1 MKPLNND
8 IITIIKKYL
17 QCDGK
22 KCNKVAKYK
31 LEWWYRDNYEG
42 VYCKFCCK
50 RIVSERRHCGGSGPG
65 LSSFFY
71 DYDQFGRYKYI
82 NYKKSVT

>member
-1 MKPLNND
+1 MKPLNKD

-22 KCNKVAKYK
+22 DCNKVAKYK

-71 DYDQFGRYKYI
+71 DYDQYGRYKYI
-82 NYKKSVT
+82 KT